1 MLTSLIASL
10 ASGETVVALKRAR
23 RAAIVYL
30 LAGLLVLIGASFLLG
45 SLFVW
50 TTRRYGTIEAAILFG
65 VVFIALALIIL
76 LLDRLTARSRAM
88 KAAERRKSDL
98 TALGVATAL
107 AVLPGLL
114 RGKAGLGALLAP
126 AIAAAAYAIYREN
139 KKPPRGT
146 GRRAPPDGL

>member
-23 RAAIVYL
+23 RAAVVYL
-30 LAGLLVLIGASFLLG
+30 VSGLLVLIGAGFLLG
-45 SLFVW
+45 ALFAW
-50 TTRRYGTIEAAILFG
+50 TAQRYGTIEAAILFG
-65 VVFIALALIIL
+65 VVFIALALVIL
-76 LLDRLTARSRAM
+76 VVHRLTARSRAT

-98 TALGVATAL
+98 TALGVATVL

-114 RGKAGLGALLAP
+114 RGRAGIGALLAP

-139 KKPPRGT
+139 KKPQRGPD
-146 GRRAPPDGL
+146 RPPPGHL